1 MSIGHYLDEN
11 DILDPDR
18 FISMFTYD
26 EEHMGIVRY
35 LEIKPSDYLLFQ
47 GDDKYVI
54 WVGPKRDERTV
65 KCSRLIFSTGDN
77 AVGYFKTPEERDVFF
92 KRLVNALMGKIS
104 ILVRVLDSDKDEK
117 TQKRYLKPM
126 P

>member
-26 EEHMGIVRY
+26 EDRMGIVRY

-47 GDDKYVI
+47 GDEKYVI
-54 WVGPKRDERTV
+54 WVGPNRNEKTV
-65 KCSRLIFSTGDN
+65 KGYRVMISTGDN
-77 AVGYFKTPEERDVFF
+77 AVGFFKTAEDRDNYL
-92 KRLVNALMGKIS
+92 KRFVNALMGKIS
-104 ILVRVLDSDKDEK
+104 ILIRVRDEAEDEEM
-117 TQKRYLKPM
+117 QKRHLKSM